1 MIVLFGY
8 KNIRFLDTTP
18 RDGEQT
24 QGVSLTPVQKL
35 KIAEELSAIG
45 VNVIEA
51 GSAVASEGEREAIKL
66 ISDAGLNAEICTYAR
81 AKTEDIDLAVKC
93 GVDSVHLVVPVSDLH
108 ITKKLGKTREEV
120 YAMAM
125 ETVAYAKER
134 GLIVELSGEDSSRA
148 DQQYLAR
155 LFRDGVAHGADRLC
169 FCDTVGLLTPEK
181 TAEIIPPLC
190 FAPLS
195 IHCHNDLGLA
205 LSNTISALRSGAT
218 CAHTTIN
225 GMGERAGNVPFE
237 EVVMV
242 LEKLYGYDTGID
254 TTKIY
259 GLSTLV
265 SQLTKIPL
273 AANKPIVGGMA
284 FTHESGIHAHG
295 LLRDPTTYEPMSPET
310 VGRKRRIV
318 LGKHSGTASVQS
330 AFQSALKTL
339 GYEPGEKPLA
349 EIVAR
354 VKKVGDM
361 GMKVTDADVMAIA
374 DSVMLLE
381 CKPVISLKQFTVV
394 SGSNAI
400 PTASATMVVN
410 RTKVTGAA
418 TGTGPVDATIKVL
431 QQSVAQFGDI
441 TLEEFH
447 VDAINGGT
455 DALVDV
461 TVKMRK
467 DGRVLTSRGARTDIV
482 EASVEAVIAGM
493 NRLLRDENEN
503 WRSNTD

>member
-8 KNIRFLDTTP
+8 KNIRFLDTTL

-24 QGVSLTPVQKL
+24 PGVSLTPEQKL
-35 KIAEELSAIG
+35 KIAEELCAIG

-51 GSAVASEGEREAIKL
+51 GTAVASEGEREAIKL
-66 ISDAGLNAEICTYAR
+66 ISSAGLSAEICTYSR
-81 AKTEDIDLAVKC
+81 AKIEDIDLAVAC

-125 ETVAYAKER
+125 ESVVYAKER
-134 GLIVELSGEDSSRA
+134 GLIVELSGEDASRA

-155 LFRDGVAHGADRLC
+155 LFKDGVAHGADRLC
-169 FCDTVGLLTPEK
+169 FCDTVGLLTPER
-181 TAEIIPPLC
+181 TAEVIPPLC

-205 LSNTISALRSGAT
+205 LANTLAALRSGAT

-237 EVVMV
+237 EVVMA

-254 TTKIY
+254 KSKIY
-259 GLSTLV
+259 ALSTLV

-295 LLRDPTTYEPMSPET
+295 LQRDPTTYEPMAPET

-330 AFQSALKTL
+330 ALKEL
-339 GYEPGEKPLA
+339 GYDPSDKHLT

-354 VKKVGDM
+354 VKKVGDL

-394 SGSNAI
+394 IGSNAI
-400 PTASATMVVN
+400 PTASATMTVN
-410 RTKVTGAA
+410 GLTITGAA
-418 TGTGPVDATIKVL
+418 TGTGPVDAIIKVL
-431 QQSVAQFGDI
+431 QQSVSELGDI
-441 TLEEFH
+441 TLEEYH

-455 DALVDV
+455 DSLVDV

-482 EASVEAVIAGM
+482 EASVEAVVAGM

-503 WRSNTD
+503 RRSNTG

>member
-8 KNIRFLDTTP
+8 KNIRFLDTTL

-24 QGVSLTPVQKL
+24 PGVSLTPEQKL
-35 KIAEELSAIG
+35 KIAEELCAIG

-51 GSAVASEGEREAIKL
+51 GTAVASEGEREAIKL
-66 ISDAGLNAEICTYAR
+66 ISSAGLSAEICTFSR
-81 AKTEDIDLAVKC
+81 AKIEDIDLAVAC

-125 ETVAYAKER
+125 ESIVYAKER
-134 GLIVELSGEDSSRA
+134 GLIVELSGEDASRA

-155 LFRDGVAHGADRLC
+155 LFKDGVAHGADRLC
-169 FCDTVGLLTPEK
+169 FCDTVGLLTPER
-181 TAEIIPPLC
+181 TAEVIPPLC

-205 LSNTISALRSGAT
+205 LANTLAALRSGAT

-237 EVVMV
+237 EVVMA

-254 TTKIY
+254 KSRIY
-259 GLSTLV
+259 ALSTLV

-295 LLRDPTTYEPMSPET
+295 LQRDPTTYEPMAPET

-330 AFQSALKTL
+330 ALKEL
-339 GYEPGEKPLA
+339 GYDPSDKHLT

-354 VKKVGDM
+354 VKKVGDL

-394 SGSNAI
+394 IGSNAI
-400 PTASATMVVN
+400 PTASATMTVN
-410 RTKVTGAA
+410 GLTITGAA
-418 TGTGPVDATIKVL
+418 TGTGPVDAIIKVL
-431 QQSVAQFGDI
+431 QQSVSELGDI
-441 TLEEFH
+441 TLEEYH

-455 DALVDV
+455 DSLVDV

-482 EASVEAVIAGM
+482 EASVEAVVAGM

-503 WRSNTD
+503 RRSNTG